1 MCRTA
6 HSGLDFTP
14 VREAVPVAVQPLAAS
29 CRGRRKPSTRYT
41 DSNLNPSPQRFIR
54 PEDGDGKCAV
64 QINVD
69 VSHRQLN
76 SLRRDSPACGEL

>member
-1 MCRTA
+1 MPLES
-6 HSGLDFTP
+6 HSLHRLEN
-14 VREAVPVAVQPLAAS
+14 V
-29 CRGRRKPSTRYT
+29 KPSPHRS
-41 DSNLNPSPQRFIR
+41 DNPR

-76 SLRRDSPACGEL
+76 SSRRDAPACGEL